1 MEEKMTTFYR
11 GIKVTDENVS
21 KEVSKP
27 QAGIYRGVKHGA
39 IKKES
44 AKKSDA
50 GLQYRGIKH

>member
-1 MEEKMTTFYR
+1 MTTFYR
-11 GIKVTDENVS
+11 GIKVTEENVS

-44 AKKSDA
+44 VKSDT

>member
-1 MEEKMTTFYR
+1 MTTFYR

-21 KEVSKP
+21 KDVSKP
-27 QAGIYRGVKHGA
+27 QAGIYRGVKHDA

-44 AKKSDA
+44 VKKSDA